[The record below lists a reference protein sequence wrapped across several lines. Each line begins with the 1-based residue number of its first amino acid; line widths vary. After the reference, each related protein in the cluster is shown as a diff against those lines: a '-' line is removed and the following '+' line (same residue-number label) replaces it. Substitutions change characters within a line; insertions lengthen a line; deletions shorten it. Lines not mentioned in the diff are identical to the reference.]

1 LDWSNER
8 GFYDYIISPEDS
20 NDMWA
25 FMYHGIMTQNDI
37 IQSKSE
43 DNLVKGIGNIIE
55 AHGIGS
61 MASMFGDVPYSKVGV
76 EAKSPFDNQVEV
88 YNAAQLLLSEA
99 ITQLNSVPSSRR
111 YSNDNIHKLMRVHF

>member
-1 LDWSNER
+1 MKGVFNLYARIN
-8 GFYDYIISPEDS
+8 DYIISPEDS

-76 EAKSPFDNQVEV
+76 EAKSPFDSQVEV
-88 YNAAQLLLSEA
+88 YNA
-99 ITQLNSVPSSRR
+99 
-111 YSNDNIHKLMRVHF
+111 